1 MKQYENRVI
10 RLREKKAVEPSTSVP
25 KQEAVDKEV
34 QRMQELAGIGEGS
47 VNESETIYEWGDDGN
62 CYRIDDEGNQDR
74 VDESYCHRYA
84 GQGVQEGDGLE
95 EDAVDYAWIPP
106 AAAAL
111 GIGATMLKGIV
122 NIMKQDGSKGLD
134 GFLKAVKKYRE
145 MYKDTDVATKF

>member
-1 MKQYENRVI
+1 MKQYENRIVRI
-10 RLREKKAVEPSTSVP
+10 RETKKETAQNMPEM
-25 KQEAVDKEV
+25 KQPNNEIK
-34 QRMQELAGIGEGS
+34 RMQELAGIGIDS

-74 VDESYCHRYA
+74 VNESYCQRYA
-84 GQGVQEGDGLE
+84 GQGVQEGDELE
-95 EDAVDYAWIPP
+95 EDAVDYAWIPA

-122 NIMKQDGSKGLD
+122 DIMKQDGGKGLD